1 MSRQAPPA
9 SVTLLA
15 WRAAW
20 IGLLVVLSLTVVFAL
35 LIAYRGE
42 ETQAALTP
50 DRFDERWQ
58 IRSGVAKADR
68 LVLNPTAQAISV
80 ALRPIAAQ
88 TDGFTLQTRATFNQA
103 TAAAGLIV
111 QADDADHFVAF
122 VISAD
127 GYFRLSD
134 YRNGVWIDRV
144 PWRTWPHVR
153 RDGSPNNLRAEC
165 RSGTCT
171 FFVNDEWT
179 WHAEPFPA
187 TLKVGVVATGLDAGS
202 GSEVEFDQFA
212 LRSP

>member
-1 MSRQAPPA
+1 M
-9 SVTLLA
+9 A
-15 WRAAW
+15 WV
-20 IGLLVVLSLTVVFAL
+20 GLTVVLSLTVVIAL
-35 LIAYRGE
+35 LIAYHGE

-58 IRSGVAKADR
+58 IRSGTGEADR
-68 LVLNPTAQAISV
+68 LVLRPTAQAISV
-80 ALRPIAAQ
+80 ALRSVDTQA
-88 TDGFTLQTRATFNQA
+88 DGFTLQTRVASNQP
-103 TAAAGLIV
+103 TGAAGLIV
-111 QADDADHFVAF
+111 QAADADHFVAF
-122 VISAD
+122 VISTD

-153 RDGSPNNLRAEC
+153 RGSSPNTLRAEC

-179 WHAEPFPA
+179 WQAESFPA
-187 TLKVGVVATGLDAGS
+187 TLKVGVVATGLDASS
-202 GSEVEFDQFA
+202 GGEVVFDQFA

>member
-1 MSRQAPPA
+1 
-9 SVTLLA
+9 LA

-20 IGLLVVLSLTVVFAL
+20 VSLLVVLCLTVVLAL
-35 LIAYRGE
+35 LIGYHGE

-68 LVLNPTAQAISV
+68 LVLNPTAQALSV
-80 ALRPIAAQ
+80 ALRPIDAQ
-88 TDGFTLQTRATFNQA
+88 TDGFTLQTRVTLNQA
-103 TAAAGLIV
+103 TSAAGLIV

-127 GYFRLSD
+127 GYFRLSA

-165 RSGTCT
+165 RSGACT

-179 WHAEPFPA
+179 WHAESLPA
-187 TLKVGVVATGLDAGS
+187 TLKVGVVATGLDARS
-202 GSEVEFDQFA
+202 GGEVEFDQFA
-212 LRSP
+212 VQSP

>member
-1 MSRQAPPA
+1 MSRQDDPA

-20 IGLLVVLSLTVVFAL
+20 VGLIVVFSLTVVLAL

-58 IRSGVAKADR
+58 IRSGTVEAER
-68 LVLNPTAQAISV
+68 LALHPSAQAISV
-80 ALRPIAAQ
+80 ALRPIAVANGRFTAQ
-88 TDGFTLQTRATFNQA
+88 THATFDQP
-103 TAAAGLIV
+103 TGAAGLIV

-122 VISAD
+122 IISAD

-144 PWRTWPHVR
+144 AWRTWPHIR
-153 RDGSPNNLRAEC
+153 RDGSPNTLRATC
-165 RSGTCT
+165 RADACT

-179 WHAEPFPA
+179 WQAESIPA
-187 TLKVGVVATGLDAGS
+187 TLKVGVVAAGLDASS
-202 GSEVEFDQFA
+202 GGEVMFEQFA
-212 LRSP
+212 LQSL